1 MVKEQTMTKKQ
12 LKISI
17 NTSAVKQRG
26 RNSVPYFKVT
36 EVTSGPTLHSINSTL
51 SDFNEVFKHDMDY
64 IDTPS

>member
-12 LKISI
+12 LKIST

-36 EVTSGPTLHSINSTL
+36 EVTSGPTLYSLDSTL
-51 SDFNEVFKHDMDY
+51 SDFNEVFKHYMDS
-64 IDTPS
+64 IHTPS